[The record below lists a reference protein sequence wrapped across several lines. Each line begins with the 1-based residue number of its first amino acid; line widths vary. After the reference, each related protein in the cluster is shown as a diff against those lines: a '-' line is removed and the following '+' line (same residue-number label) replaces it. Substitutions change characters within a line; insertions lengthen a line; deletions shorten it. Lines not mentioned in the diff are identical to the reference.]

1 MSLSFSIDIFTG
13 IVTGIG
19 IFCAYKGLKSQL
31 NVQNKQLKIQIF
43 ADYTKRYQE
52 IIAKFPENI
61 NDQSFDLSKL
71 KIKDR
76 NFLLRNMRQY
86 FDLCFEEWY
95 LDSGKLLDEEF
106 WGLWK
111 GGIITALSKPAF
123 IDSWK
128 IIKLSSCFGNDFEK
142 FIDEK
147 IKLVNVKNI

>member
-1 MSLSFSIDIFTG
+1 MSLNFSIDIFTG

-19 IFCAYKGLKSQL
+19 IFCAYSGLRSQL

-61 NDQSFDLSKL
+61 NDQRFDLPQL
-71 KIKDR
+71 KEDR
-76 NFLLRNMRQY
+76 DFLLRNMRQY

-95 LDSGKLLDEEF
+95 LDSRELLDEEF
-106 WGLWK
+106 WELWK
-111 GGIITALSKPAF
+111 SGIITALSKPAF

-128 IIKLSSCFGNDFEK
+128 IIKLSSCFGNSFEK